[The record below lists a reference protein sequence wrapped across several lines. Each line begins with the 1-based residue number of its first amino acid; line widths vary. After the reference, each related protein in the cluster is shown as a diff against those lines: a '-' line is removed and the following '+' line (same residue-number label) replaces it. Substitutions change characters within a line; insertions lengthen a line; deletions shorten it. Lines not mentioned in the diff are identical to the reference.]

1 MAEEPYIAIGYERL
15 FRSLASAV
23 EACDLKAEKFA
34 DQDGFIKVY
43 QMPCGPWH
51 RVLGAARNGLTALEM
66 AALEPDE
73 SAEQQRGSQPHEET
87 RTKETTMSSTTTSG
101 PVTGASTERERYTY
115 LAHAYNIN
123 VDAKRLG
130 AAAAIFRE
138 ATKGMTMMGES
149 SDDLREAVVAVLRG
163 EGLSE
168 GRIHHIADQ
177 QIDTILSAV
186 RNGIKA
192 QKVTDS
198 SSSTESTWY
207 RNGLDDA
214 LTVCE
219 RLGGESCAVC
229 DGRGWHTAGGNDP
242 TACGA
247 CPAGEAWIAEARRDE
262 RERIKAG
269 IEALG
274 TEWTITRAG
283 VTRTEPAKAA
293 GFKCEA
299 LGVIEGSRGDAMS
312 ERQQQI
318 AEAII
323 AAHKSFDDSGRWSWK
338 GYGEHIAVA
347 AEPFLVAAER
357 AGYERGQR
365 EDAAILEFGEAMSQA
380 RSEGRAEGYER
391 CKQDAATA
399 IKALG
404 LTGTDQAMRTIRD
417 SELLH
422 GFMPWGYTSA
432 FAGACRDAGEE
443 LLADALA
450 ALAALNATQQ
460 EASGAVSQET
470 KEAT

>member
-1 MAEEPYIAIGYERL
+1 MTSY
-15 FRSLASAV
+15 
-23 EACDLKAEKFA
+23 
-34 DQDGFIKVY
+34 
-43 QMPCGPWH
+43 
-51 RVLGAARNGLTALEM
+51 LT
-66 AALEPDE
+66 
-73 SAEQQRGSQPHEET
+73 T
-87 RTKETTMSSTTTSG
+87 G
-101 PVTGASTERERYTY
+101 PVTEASTERERYTY

-138 ATKGMTMMGES
+138 ATKGMTMGES
-149 SDDLREAVVAVLRG
+149 SDDLREAIVAALRG

-391 CKQDAATA
+391 CKQDAATK
-399 IKALG
+399 IKAL
-404 LTGTDQAMRTIRD
+404 
-417 SELLH
+417 
-422 GFMPWGYTSA
+422 
-432 FAGACRDAGEE
+432 DAGMPRQGAIYDSGYERGVE
-443 LLADALA
+443 SALA
-450 ALAALNATQQ
+450 ALAALNATQH
-460 EASGAVSQET
+460 
-470 KEAT
+470 EAT